1 MKSDPSPLLSICIP
15 TFNRAAL
22 LEVCLA
28 SVLPQAE
35 RWPEL
40 AEVIVSD
47 NCSTDETHA
56 VLDKFSERFH
66 FRRHRNAENIG
77 LLGNIT
83 FVPSGLARG
92 DFVWLLGDD
101 DLLAAG
107 AVDQVLGMLQSSPDV
122 DLLALNVGYYAF
134 ADRPT
139 AQQARGGIRAKP
151 ATELRSQGLH
161 GPQPFAALL
170 EGPCADFTAMYAS
183 VLRRQWWLEEF
194 PKPLSGTGFT
204 SVRNSYPVAYL
215 IAKHL
220 TDKPAAAVRAPLVCI
235 YAMPA
240 EQFSWAA
247 FHPLTVVLRA
257 TELLKL
263 FESQGVPREVLEP
276 YYLYQ
281 LNNRGSDLG
290 NLIWDRRSKGGWW
303 AAAKFAWLLR
313 RYPLRLLKVFIVA
326 CAHPRSPAPLRL
338 PVQWRLQR
346 K

>member
-1 MKSDPSPLLSICIP
+1 MTSEARPLLSICIP

-22 LEVCLA
+22 LDVCLA
-28 SVLPQAE
+28 SLLPQTE
-35 RWPEL
+35 HWPEL
-40 AEVIVSD
+40 VEVIVSD
-47 NCSTDETHA
+47 NASTDNTPA
-56 VLDKFSERFH
+56 VLDKYAERFH

-83 FVPSGLARG
+83 FVPSGLAQG
-92 DFVWLLGDD
+92 EFAWLLGDD

-107 AVDQVLGMLQSSPDV
+107 AVDQVLAMLHSEPDI

-139 AQQARGGIRAKP
+139 AQQAQGGIGEAP
-151 ATELRSQGLH
+151 ATQLRSRRLH
-161 GPQPFAALL
+161 GRQPFAALL
-170 EGPCADFTAMYAS
+170 EGPCADFTAMYAC
-183 VLRRQWWLEEF
+183 VLRRRWWTEEF
-194 PKPLSGTGFT
+194 PEPISGAAFI
-204 SVRNSYPVAYL
+204 SVRTSYPVAYL
-215 IAKHL
+215 IAKYL
-220 TDKPAAAVRAPLVCI
+220 TDKPAAALRAPLVCI

-263 FESQGVPREVLEP
+263 FESQGVPRSVLEP
-276 YYLYQ
+276 YYMYQ

-290 NLIWDRRSKGGWW
+290 NLIWDRRSKGGWR
-303 AAAKFAWLLR
+303 AAARFAWLLR

-326 CAHPRSPAPLRL
+326 CGHPHSPALLRL
-338 PVQWRLQR
+338 PVQWRL
-346 K
+346 KSK